1 MFPKIERSDSG
12 NRGAARRPRARV
24 GQLAAALIVLIAV
37 AGCSSSSSPS
47 AAPSTASSSPPASLP
62 STAAPVP
69 PSTPQ
74 SPAVTGP
81 LACATSSLNVT
92 LGPSSGYAGGV
103 YQTIVFTNTSGT
115 TCTLFGYPGVS
126 LVSAPPYKQ
135 IGLAAQR
142 ASTVPVKLITLA
154 TGASRQRRP
163 ADRGRA
169 ELRDCDL
176 QPDPGGLPA
185 DLPAEPDRPGVPGRH
200 VGDMRSAGPDPVYQR
215 RPGRRGRLRVT
226 PCFPARLQALLI
238 RHLAGLAACGGGPS
252 SLRSSIQ
259 AVASLLAREPRRPGC
274 YVTIQ
279 AAVRTFLREL

>member
-1 MFPKIERSDSG
+1 VFPKIERSDSG
-12 NRGAARRPRARV
+12 NRGAARRPRARA

-154 TGASRQRRP
+154 TGAAANAVLQIVDALNFGSATCSPTQ
-163 ADRGRA
+163 AA
-169 ELRDCDL
+169 FLRIYPPN
-176 QPDPGGLPA
+176 QTA
-185 DLPAEPDRPGVPGRH
+185 
-200 VGDMRSAGPDPVYQR
+200 PVYLADTSEICAQ
-215 RPGRRGRLRVT
+215 PVQTLFVS
-226 PCFPARLQALLI
+226 AVQAG
-238 RHLAGLAACGGGPS
+238 AGGSA
-252 SLRSSIQ
+252 
-259 AVASLLAREPRRPGC
+259 
-274 YVTIQ
+274 
-279 AAVRTFLREL
+279 